1 MSEDCPT
8 DAQIIALSLD
18 HPSEFGE
25 IFKRHRVAIYKFAAK
40 RVGPQ
45 DAEDVVSRVFEKAF
59 SVRDRYAVDRSNCL
73 PWLYGIAVN
82 VVGDHIRKQRVA
94 IYVYPIDQVEGQVA
108 GSDPSPEA
116 EVLNA
121 GLSDD
126 LNEALSRLPVTS
138 RDALLLHVLEEM
150 SYVEISEALEVP
162 IATVGSKIHRA
173 KRKLVTLLGEIT
185 NPGSDSQEEEVGY

>member
-1 MSEDCPT
+1 M
-8 DAQIIALSLD
+8 
-18 HPSEFGE
+18 
-25 IFKRHRVAIYKFAAK
+25 
-40 RVGPQ
+40 
-45 DAEDVVSRVFEKAF
+45 
-59 SVRDRYAVDRSNCL
+59 
-73 PWLYGIAVN
+73 
-82 VVGDHIRKQRVA
+82 
-94 IYVYPIDQVEGQVA
+94 
-108 GSDPSPEA
+108 
-116 EVLNA
+116 LNA